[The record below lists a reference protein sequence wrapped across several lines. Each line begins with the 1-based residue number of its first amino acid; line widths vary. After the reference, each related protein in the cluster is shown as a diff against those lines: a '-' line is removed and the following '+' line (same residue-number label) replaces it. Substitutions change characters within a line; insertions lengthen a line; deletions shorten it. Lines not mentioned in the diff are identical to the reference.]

1 MTTTRQYVV
10 GPEEDLILGNKFRKN
25 SIVFGVIGL
34 FVFGVVFGV
43 MAFATARKAE
53 AYGVEATAGKV
64 LGIVGFVLGLLFSIA
79 YFLIR

>member
-1 MTTTRQYVV
+1 
-10 GPEEDLILGNKFRKN
+10 
-25 SIVFGVIGL
+25 
-34 FVFGVVFGV
+34 